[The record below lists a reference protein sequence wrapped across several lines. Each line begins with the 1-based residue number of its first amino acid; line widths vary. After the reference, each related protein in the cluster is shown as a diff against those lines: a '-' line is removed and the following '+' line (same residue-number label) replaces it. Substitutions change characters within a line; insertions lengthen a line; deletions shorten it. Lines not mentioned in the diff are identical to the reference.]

1 MSPLSIWRLFNNRI
15 YRIWSCFRNS
25 ASKRL
30 HFENNKYFV
39 VNLLRYF
46 FFRKGCFRNPTL
58 NRNTFEE
65 DLHFNFFHT
74 IQPSHERCL
83 HLADCMIL
91 RGPFMKTILAISK
104 FHNFSP
110 KGSVLSHDFLIKLL
124 INSSRRLSLTATS
137 IRYYTNLLNSS
148 SLYSFL
154 CIWCII
160 DEHIEKTA
168 NAVTSFK
175 NTKQFQIKKLFI
187 DIFIF
192 PKNIWVLSSYQFLMF
207 QNSFQVYSAE
217 TIYSVESVET

>member
-1 MSPLSIWRLFNNRI
+1 
-15 YRIWSCFRNS
+15 
-25 ASKRL
+25 
-30 HFENNKYFV
+30 
-39 VNLLRYF
+39 
-46 FFRKGCFRNPTL
+46 
-58 NRNTFEE
+58 
-65 DLHFNFFHT
+65 
-74 IQPSHERCL
+74 
-83 HLADCMIL
+83 
-91 RGPFMKTILAISK
+91 MKTIRAISK

-175 NTKQFQIKKLFI
+175 NTKQFQINKLFI
-187 DIFIF
+187 DLFIF
-192 PKNIWVLSSYQFLMF
+192 PKNICVLSSYQFLIF
-207 QNSFQVYSAE
+207 QNSFQVNSAKIFMLRNPSKLRSLCQIKRPLHIIFSHGDYQI
-217 TIYSVESVET
+217 TVHSW